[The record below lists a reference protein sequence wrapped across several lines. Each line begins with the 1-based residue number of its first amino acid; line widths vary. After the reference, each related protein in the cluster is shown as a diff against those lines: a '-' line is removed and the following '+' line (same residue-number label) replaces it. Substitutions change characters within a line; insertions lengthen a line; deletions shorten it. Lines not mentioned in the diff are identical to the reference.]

1 MIGETSLIS
10 ILFLNLMLGV
20 GLLWIVRSDRLSR
33 WIALGTAVSGLL
45 ISLYLVFL
53 FDPSVSG
60 FQFVER
66 HPWVETLN
74 INYRVGVDGI
84 SVLFLPMSSLLF
96 VGVILASWTR
106 ISTMVRLFYTL
117 LLLLEMATLGIFT
130 ALDTILFFFFWEST
144 LIPLYFLISLWG
156 MGPNRRYAAVNYTLF
171 MLTGGIPLLFVFVLL
186 AFNHAEVT
194 GGGLSFDL
202 ITLLQTPTSLAV
214 QTTVFFLLL
223 IGFAVKTPLFPLHSW
238 LPLVA
243 QEGPTVIA
251 ATLTGLKLGAFGL
264 IRFLVPLT
272 PDASQ
277 KYVWLLTGLGVI
289 GIIYGAVLA
298 LAQTNLRRMLAYSSI
313 SHIGFVVLG
322 IASLNIQGIQG
333 ATFQLLNFTMI
344 ASGIYFLTGFLH
356 SRVGSTDVISLGG
369 AAKSMPLLAA
379 FFFLFGIAAM
389 GIPGTSSFPAEL
401 LILISVF
408 KTHMGAAIAALAGLV
423 LGAAYFLKLY
433 RKAFFGQVSNRVVA
447 EAVDLRRHE
456 LIVVSVFAVLVI
468 FLGLYP
474 ALVLDLIQQSSQD
487 WIGRLTP
494 QR

>member
-171 MLTGGIPLLFVFVLL
+171 MLTDGVPLLFGFVLL
-186 AFNHAEVT
+186 AFNYAT
-194 GGGLSFDL
+194 FSGAGLSFNL
-202 ITLLQTPTSLAV
+202 IELLETPVSKDI

-243 QEGPTVIA
+243 QEGPAAIA

-272 PDASQ
+272 PDAAQ
-277 KYVWLLTGLGVI
+277 EFMWLLMGLGVV
-289 GIIYGAVLA
+289 GVIYGAVLA

-313 SHIGFVVLG
+313 SHIGLVVLG
-322 IASLNIQGIQG
+322 IASFNVQGVQG
-333 ATFQLLNFTMI
+333 AVFQLLNFTI
-344 ASGIYFLTGFLH
+344 VASGVYFLTGFLH

-369 AAKSMPLLAA
+369 VAKHMPLLAA
-379 FFFLFGIAAM
+379 FFFLFGVAAM
-389 GIPGTSSFPAEL
+389 GLPGTASFPAEL
-401 LILISVF
+401 LMLLAVF
-408 KTHMGAAIAALAGLV
+408 KTHMGAAIAALAGIV

-433 RKAFFGQVSNRVVA
+433 RKAFFGPVTNRVVA
-447 EAVDLRRHE
+447 ESVDLHRHE
-456 LIVVSVFAVLVI
+456 IIVVSVLAVLVV
-468 FLGLYP
+468 FLGFYP
-474 ALVLDLIQQSSQD
+474 AAILDVIQQASHD
-487 WIGRLTP
+487 WVGRLA
-494 QR
+494 R